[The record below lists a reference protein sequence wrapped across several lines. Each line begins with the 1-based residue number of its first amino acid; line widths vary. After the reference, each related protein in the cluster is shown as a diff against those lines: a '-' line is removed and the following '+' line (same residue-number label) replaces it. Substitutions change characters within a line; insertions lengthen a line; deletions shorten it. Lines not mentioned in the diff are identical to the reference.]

1 MTVHNAD
8 VASVFNRLA
17 DLLEIDGANPFRVRA
32 YRRAAAT
39 IEDLPESAAGIVAS
53 GRKLSELPGIG
64 EDLAGKIKEILATG
78 RCKTLD
84 EVERHTPST
93 LAALT
98 SIPGLGPKRVHT
110 LHQALG
116 ITSLQELAEAAKPG
130 KLRELPRF
138 SEAMEAKIL
147 AELEEHRHAEQRFK
161 ISTAEDFRQRHL
173 RLSPELEWRRT
184 GRGAPLSSSIAA
196 LVIAGHPSSMRLIES
211 GSA

>member
-8 VASVFNRLA
+8 IASVFNRLA
-17 DLLEIDGANPFRVRA
+17 DLLEIDGANPIRVRA

-78 RCKTLD
+78 RCKALD

-98 SIPGLGPKRVHT
+98 SIPGLGPKSAFIPCTRR
-110 LHQALG
+110 LG
-116 ITSLQELAEAAKPG
+116 ITSLQDLAEATKAG
-130 KLRELPRF
+130 RLRELPRF
-138 SEAMEAKIL
+138 SEAIEAKIL
-147 AELEEHRHAEQRFK
+147 AELEEHRHAKQRFK
-161 ISTAEDFRQRHL
+161 ISTAEDFASGICADL
-173 RLSPELEWRRT
+173 RSLSGVGK

-196 LVIAGHPSSMRLIES
+196 L
-211 GSA
+211 